1 MSDTKKAVMTYQE
14 EKAILIYLS
23 EMYCKAQTLMSL
35 YESSEN
41 VHQNAVKLGQQAA
54 LVNLFDLILRN
65 CTPETRF
72 IIIHTYIRK
81 DGNDWYIPYYS
92 ESTYYRLRKNAVHEF
107 TSSFRK
113 LRD

>member
-1 MSDTKKAVMTYQE
+1 MD
-14 EKAILIYLS
+14 
-23 EMYCKAQTLMSL
+23 L
-35 YESSEN
+35 YETSGN
-41 VHQNAVKLGQQAA
+41 VHQNAVKIGQQAA
-54 LVNLFDLILRN
+54 IVNLYDLILRN

-92 ESTYYRLRKNAVHEF
+92 ESAYYRLKKNAIHEF
-107 TSSFRK
+107 TTSFQK